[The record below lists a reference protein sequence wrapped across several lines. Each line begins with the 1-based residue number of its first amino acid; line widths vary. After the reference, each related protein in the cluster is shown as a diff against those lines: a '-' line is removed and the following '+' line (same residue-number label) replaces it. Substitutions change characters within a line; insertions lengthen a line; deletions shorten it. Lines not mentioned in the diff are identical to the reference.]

1 MLLKSFKYEV
11 SRKIEAMS
19 TSKTDNLGLIH
30 KVLIVFVILNIIGD
44 IGNVIFWWVSPSS
57 RISLNPSIIGNAA
70 GADNALI
77 AGTVTLTVVSLV
89 YIVSLYGLVKKM
101 QWAPLLV
108 IAISIANRVLA
119 IFLYQISIA
128 FVFWAV
134 WTAIL
139 VAFGYL
145 DWRKMKSKPAQ
156 TT

>member
-1 MLLKSFKYEV
+1 
-11 SRKIEAMS
+11 MS

-57 RISLNPSIIGNAA
+57 RISLTPSIIGNAA

-77 AGTVTLTVVSLV
+77 AGTIILTVVSLV
-89 YIVSLYGLVKKM
+89 YIVSLYGLLKKM
-101 QWAPLLV
+101 LWAPLLV

-119 IFLYQISIA
+119 IFLYQISLA

-139 VAFGYL
+139 VVFGYL
-145 DWRKMKSKPAQ
+145 DWRKIKSKTA
-156 TT
+156 